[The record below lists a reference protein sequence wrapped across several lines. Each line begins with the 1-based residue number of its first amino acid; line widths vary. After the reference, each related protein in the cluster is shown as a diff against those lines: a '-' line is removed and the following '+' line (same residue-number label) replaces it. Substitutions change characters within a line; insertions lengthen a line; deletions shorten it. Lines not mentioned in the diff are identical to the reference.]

1 MLYLVALEAR
11 AAAVDH
17 GVDNILLGGQVSAPG
32 NHHLGGHGLSARGG
46 VPGEGGKGGRV
57 KVDSFF
63 HIASVRLFK

>member
-46 VPGEGGKGGRV
+46 VPGEGGKG
-57 KVDSFF
+57 DSFF
-63 HIASVRLFK
+63 HIAAIRLFK